1 MHLDIDMKKNY
12 KAFVLLQLLL
22 CFSLSAQNNAV
33 LPVSKALEC
42 ETVEESISYL
52 NKQIEK
58 TEASSDKRIL
68 YVFKASVEEQASM
81 YVDASKSYAKAAGLK
96 ITQEEINSFK
106 LPKNAKPEEKIVYN
120 ILKKTS
126 SILVLDAV
134 RTSLNAGESETAKSY
149 LNSSIRNSKDEK
161 IQAKIKLYE
170 VWASLC
176 GQVSEDEFNSIIY
189 LLKAYSGMPD
199 MKSVRVSVLF
209 TLWYINNDSDAS
221 KILRDEYPK
230 SAEAQIVTGNSQ
242 LMPTPFWFF
251 VERRGNALSASSGNK
266 NINSAGQKISNIEV
280 AKVKSEEPENQDGKS
295 DEKIKRQ
302 QVGLFGKKE
311 NAESLVL
318 RLKEKG
324 FTAKIEEE
332 KRPSGNIYFI
342 VTVDENPE
350 GNMGLKLKTAG
361 FDCYPIF

>member
-1 MHLDIDMKKNY
+1 MKKIF
-12 KAFVLLQLLL
+12 KAFVLLQLLF
-22 CFSLSAQNNAV
+22 CFSTFAQNNAV
-33 LPVSKALEC
+33 MPVSKALDY
-42 ETVEESISYL
+42 ETAEESISYL

-68 YVFKASVEEQASM
+68 YAFKASIEEQASM

-120 ILKKTS
+120 LLKKTS
-126 SILVLDAV
+126 SVLVLDAV
-134 RTSLNAGESETAKSY
+134 RTALNAGEAETAKSY
-149 LNSSIRNSKDEK
+149 LSSSIKNSKDEK

-170 VWASLC
+170 VWSSLC
-176 GQVSEDEFNSIIY
+176 GEVKDDEFNSIVY
-189 LLKAYSGMPD
+189 LLKAYSGMPE
-199 MKSVRVSVLF
+199 MKSVRTSVLF
-209 TLWYINNDSDAS
+209 TLWYINDDADAS
-221 KILRDEYPK
+221 KILKAEYPK
-230 SAEAQIVTGNSQ
+230 SAEAQVVSGFSQ

-251 VERRGNALSASSGNK
+251 VERRGNALTHAADNKIPEASK
-266 NINSAGQKISNIEV
+266 KTSNIEV
-280 AKVKSEEPENQDGKS
+280 AKVKSEEPKSSSDSS

-311 NAESLVL
+311 NAEALVS
-318 RLKEKG
+318 RLNEKG

-342 VTVDENPE
+342 VTVEENSE

>member
-1 MHLDIDMKKNY
+1 MRLDSDMKKIF
-12 KAFVLLQLLL
+12 KAFVLLQLF
-22 CFSLSAQNNAV
+22 FSFSIFAQNNAV
-33 LPVSKALEC
+33 LPVSKALDY
-42 ETVEESISYL
+42 ETAEESISYL

-68 YVFKASVEEQASM
+68 FVFKASIEEQASM

-134 RTSLNAGESETAKSY
+134 RTALNAGEAATAKSY

-176 GQVSEDEFNSIIY
+176 GEVKEDEFNSIVY
-189 LLKAYSGMPD
+189 LLKAYSGMPE
-199 MKSVRVSVLF
+199 MKSVRASVLF
-209 TLWYINNDSDAS
+209 TLWYINDDADAS
-221 KILRDEYPK
+221 KILRNEYPK
-230 SAEAQIVTGNSQ
+230 SAETQIVTGQSQ

-251 VERRGNALSASSGNK
+251 VERKGSALTHAADNK
-266 NINSAGQKISNIEV
+266 APDANQKTSNIEV
-280 AKVKSEEPENQDGKS
+280 AKVKSEEQKSSADKS

-311 NAESLVL
+311 NAESLVE

-324 FTAKIEEE
+324 FKANIEEE

-342 VTVDENPE
+342 VTVDENTE